1 MPEFQRT
8 FLGWAVNP
16 TNGSALTEPNT
27 LTETRDNHLAAVWP
41 YGPGYGP
48 SKLVVGGAGGGKTT
62 GLRVELVDV
71 FSDPAEQRPW
81 VRIIDGKGAGS
92 FTMFKYQDSLK
103 ALVDVNPVGD
113 PESVERAGQ
122 AIQDVLRETLDRY
135 KLMKEAQDAWA
146 AHLAGK
152 GPAPRYTPPPKSFL
166 YVDEWMSLCYHFGR
180 VLGKA
185 RGAKARD
192 TAVAQGV
199 EIARIGREV
208 DVHLVIATQ
217 RPDARSI
224 EAGLP
229 GEMKAQLGARQ
240 AAVGRLGLRKLEAEM
255 CFDDSSAKERVPKDE
270 DGNYLLGGQLLQ
282 VGNVEVAYQV
292 PRMDN
297 PTTADPTLSLQRRL
311 TVWRRLPRP
320 RQAA

>member
-1 MPEFQRT
+1 MDDKRA
-8 FLGWAVNP
+8 FLGWAINHRD
-16 TNGSALTEPNT
+16 GSALKQANA
-27 LTETRDNHLAAVWP
+27 LTETRDGHQAATWP
-41 YGPGYGP
+41 FGPGYGP

-71 FSDPAEQRPW
+71 LGRPGERL

-92 FTMFKYQDSLK
+92 FTMFKYQQAVK
-103 ALVDVNPVGD
+103 AMVDVNPVAD

-122 AIQDVLRETLDRY
+122 AIKDVLVETLERY
-135 KLMKEAQDAWA
+135 KAMQAAQDAWA
-146 AHLAGK
+146 AHLAGH
-152 GPAPRYTPPPKSFL
+152 GPAPRYVPPPESFL

-180 VLGKA
+180 VLGKQ

-192 TAVAQGV
+192 TAVAQAV

-255 CFDDSSAKERVPKDE
+255 CFDDSSAKDRVPCDE

-292 PRMDN
+292 PPMDN
-297 PTTADPTLSLQRRL
+297 PTAADPTLSLQRRL
-311 TVWRRLPRP
+311 VVWRRLPRSG
-320 RQAA
+320 RAA